1 MRAVFIGCVD
11 FSYGLLEQ
19 LLELDGINL
28 VGIITRKVSDFNA
41 DFRSVEPLAKIGGVP
56 CLNVTDNDQEKMG
69 TWISDIGPDVVFC
82 FGWSYLLGREIL
94 AIPRE
99 FVMGYHPSLLP
110 KNRGRHP
117 IVWALARGLK
127 ETGSTFFIMD
137 AGADSG
143 DIVSQHRVAISD
155 TDNAASLYAKLKDT
169 AVGQLEEIVTGLI
182 GGTLQRKPQNSDEAT
197 ILRKRGK
204 KDGEIDWTMPA
215 VGIHNLVRAL
225 TRPYVGAHC
234 CYKDAEPKVWAAALK
249 GGLDAGAQPGEILN
263 VEGAAI
269 TIQCADGAVIL
280 IEHEITDL
288 PAVGDVL

>member
-11 FSYGLLEQ
+11 FSYGMLER

-28 VGIITRKVSDFNA
+28 AGIVTRKVSDSNA

-197 ILRKRGK
+197 MLRKRGK
-204 KDGEIDWTMPA
+204 KDSEIDWTMPA
-215 VGIHNLVRAL
+215 VCVYNSGSCLNLALCGCALLLQGRGAKSLGRRA
-225 TRPYVGAHC
+225 
-234 CYKDAEPKVWAAALK
+234 
-249 GGLDAGAQPGEILN
+249 
-263 VEGAAI
+263 
-269 TIQCADGAVIL
+269 
-280 IEHEITDL
+280 
-288 PAVGDVL
+288 